1 MERQKFAIHISLVTV
16 AGNLLLSAF
25 KLFAGIIAH
34 SSAMV
39 SDAAHSA
46 SDVLSTFIVM
56 LGVKLSAKAPDK
68 EHPYGHE
75 RMECVA
81 AVILSFLLF
90 ATGIG
95 IGCSGILNL
104 SHGTGYPAVPGMLA
118 LIAALI
124 SILSKEAMYW
134 YTRAASKKI
143 HSSALMADAWHHRSD
158 ALSSIGSLIGIAG
171 ARMGFA
177 WMDPVAGII
186 ICIFILKAA
195 VNVFLDAVR
204 RMTDHSCNEKLLE
217 ALRGVILDSEGVEA
231 LDDIHT
237 RLFGDRVYVD
247 VEISVDGTLPLS
259 QAHQIAHKVHD
270 RVEEEY
276 SEIKHCMVHVNP
288 AEQ

>member
-1 MERQKFAIHISLVTV
+1 METAAVHVANVCLRDRDSVSQAHVFFAGYPQLSYVRFQEGTQEMERQKFAIHVSLVTV

-90 ATGIG
+90 TTGIG

-118 LIAALI
+118 LTAALI
-124 SILSKEAMYW
+124 SIFSKEVMYW
-134 YTRAASKKI
+134 YTRAAAKKI

-186 ICIFILKAA
+186 ICLFILKAA

-204 RMTDHSCNEKLLE
+204 RMTELL
-217 ALRGVILDSEGVEA
+217 
-231 LDDIHT
+231 
-237 RLFGDRVYVD
+237 
-247 VEISVDGTLPLS
+247 
-259 QAHQIAHKVHD
+259 
-270 RVEEEY
+270 
-276 SEIKHCMVHVNP
+276 
-288 AEQ
+288 